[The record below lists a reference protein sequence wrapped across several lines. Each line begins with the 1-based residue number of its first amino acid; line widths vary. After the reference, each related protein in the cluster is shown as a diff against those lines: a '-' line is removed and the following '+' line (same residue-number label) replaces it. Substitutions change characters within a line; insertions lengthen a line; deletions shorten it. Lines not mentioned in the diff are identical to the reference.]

1 MKDDVWQSPVTLKQ
15 KLGEQ
20 GRELEE
26 ALAQQAA
33 TGEILRVIASSPT
46 DLQAVLNTVAENA
59 ARVCG
64 ANNATIYRLDG
75 DTLRNVAKYGSIPS
89 GPRRGVPVRR
99 SSVQGRTVID
109 QATIHIPDLTEVPEE
124 ELPAYVL
131 RRLGTRTLLATPLIS
146 QKASIGLILIR
157 RLEVRPFSDRQIS
170 LFKTFAD
177 QAVIAIENARLFH
190 EVETRNR
197 ELTES
202 LTQQTA
208 TSEILRAIASSP
220 TDLQP
225 VLNTVAENAARICEA
240 NDTLI
245 YRVDGQRLRGVA
257 DYGPLPGQLGKGPT
271 LTRLSVPSRC
281 IIDRRTI
288 HIHDLA
294 AVPTDDFRANFLRSH
309 GTRTVLATP
318 LLRQDIPIGVILIR
332 RMEVRPFS
340 DRQIALLETFADQA
354 VIAIENV
361 RLFQEIQEKNEQLE
375 TASRYKSQFLANMS
389 HELRTPLNGILGL
402 TEMILDK
409 IYGEVP
415 EKIRSALQDVQASGH
430 HLLNLI
436 NDVLDLSKIEAG
448 RVTLSIQEYSM
459 REVVQ
464 AVFTAMQPLAVAKN
478 LTLKIAVSADLPP
491 GKGDQRRITQV
502 LMNLVGNA
510 VKFADSGEVRVKAGA
525 ADGSFLVV
533 VSDDGPGIAPADQ
546 QRIFEEFQQV
556 DGSSSRAKGGTGLGL
571 AIAKRIIEMHGGRIW
586 VESKVG
592 TGSTFTF
599 TLPARVERQV
609 EAS

>member
-1 MKDDVWQSPVTLKQ
+1 MKDDVPQSPVTLKQ
-15 KLGEQ
+15 KLEEQ

-33 TGEILRVIASSPT
+33 TSEILRVIASSPT

-89 GPRRGVPVRR
+89 GPRSGVPVRR
-99 SSVQGRTVID
+99 SSVQGKTVID
-109 QATIHIPDLTEVPEE
+109 QATIHIPDLMEVPEE

-146 QKASIGLILIR
+146 QRVSIGLILIR

-177 QAVIAIENARLFH
+177 QAVIAIENARLFY

-208 TSEILRAIASSP
+208 TSEILRVIASSP

-271 LTRLSVPSRC
+271 ITRLSVPSRC
-281 IIDRRTI
+281 IIDRQTI
-288 HIHDLA
+288 HVHDLA
-294 AVPTDDFRANFLRSH
+294 AVPTEDFGQISYEVTVHGRFLRP
-309 GTRTVLATP
+309 R
-318 LLRQDIPIGVILIR
+318 
-332 RMEVRPFS
+332 
-340 DRQIALLETFADQA
+340 
-354 VIAIENV
+354 
-361 RLFQEIQEKNEQLE
+361 
-375 TASRYKSQFLANMS
+375 
-389 HELRTPLNGILGL
+389 
-402 TEMILDK
+402 
-409 IYGEVP
+409 
-415 EKIRSALQDVQASGH
+415 
-430 HLLNLI
+430 
-436 NDVLDLSKIEAG
+436 
-448 RVTLSIQEYSM
+448 
-459 REVVQ
+459 
-464 AVFTAMQPLAVAKN
+464 
-478 LTLKIAVSADLPP
+478 
-491 GKGDQRRITQV
+491 
-502 LMNLVGNA
+502 
-510 VKFADSGEVRVKAGA
+510 
-525 ADGSFLVV
+525 
-533 VSDDGPGIAPADQ
+533 
-546 QRIFEEFQQV
+546 
-556 DGSSSRAKGGTGLGL
+556 
-571 AIAKRIIEMHGGRIW
+571 
-586 VESKVG
+586 
-592 TGSTFTF
+592 
-599 TLPARVERQV
+599 
-609 EAS
+609 